1 MWQNIRYKDFE
12 IYVLPVLEYG
22 PPRKGAK
29 YSYKGHVC
37 RPPND
42 IRFVGQVATFSH
54 PVPEFESKAAAW
66 EAGQDEGKTIVDGT
80 HPYISSEHL

>member
-1 MWQNIRYKDFE
+1 MWQSISYKGFD
-12 IYVLPVLEYG
+12 IYVLPILDFG
-22 PPRKGAK
+22 PSRKSTK

-37 RPPND
+37 RPSND

-54 PVPEFESKAAAW
+54 SFPEFENKMEAW

-80 HPYISSEHL
+80 HPYITTDHL